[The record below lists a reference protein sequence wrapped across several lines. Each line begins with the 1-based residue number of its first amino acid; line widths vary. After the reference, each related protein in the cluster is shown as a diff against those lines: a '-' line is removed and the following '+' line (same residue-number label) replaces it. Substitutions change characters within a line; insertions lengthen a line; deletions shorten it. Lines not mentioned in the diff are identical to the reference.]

1 VDATAVGA
9 SLDAAE
15 GDRLYAILHLMR
27 TRGLRRGEAVD
38 LDAGLITPAKEIV
51 VDGWDPYEPEP
62 KTDGSANT
70 ITLDSTTI
78 SELRD
83 HKARQQKKRAQ
94 WGEAWQDTGKV
105 FTKEDGSWLH
115 PGTVSE
121 PFRRILATTDLPP
134 ITLRDLRHVTATLT
148 HGGSGDI
155 HTVKETLRHSTITLT
170 SDTYTSLLPE
180 LDREIAEKAVKLISP
195 VSSGSHRFVR
205 LGVIKNVGSS
215 TCCVVSRRSAS
226 S

>member
-1 VDATAVGA
+1 MDATAVGA

-62 KTDGSANT
+62 RTDGSANT

-115 PGTVSE
+115 PGTVT
-121 PFRRILATTDLPP
+121 PFRPCSPGPMANTRSARVAQWWTSLDPSAKQTLLDLNLQEGHTLPEEFVP
-134 ITLRDLRHVTATLT
+134 GLRDHA
-148 HGGSGDI
+148 I
-155 HTVKETLRHSTITLT
+155 
-170 SDTYTSLLPE
+170 
-180 LDREIAEKAVKLISP
+180 
-195 VSSGSHRFVR
+195 
-205 LGVIKNVGSS
+205 
-215 TCCVVSRRSAS
+215 
-226 S
+226 